1 MIFFYWIQ
9 QRRNSWFQIGWPTS
23 LPWCYPQPH
32 IPWIDPRAGPAMCG
46 EWSPCSQHSRWN
58 KAPRARWQSQRCP
71 CWGRPGLLTWESCGG
86 VSTLSHIFKDS
97 SKELFFVSN
106 YVVSLPGN
114 ANPDGDIMSK
124 QVPFPKA
131 YPWLLWSSMSMHV
144 AAYPRDFTHLV
155 AILDPAKN
163 STHW

>member
-1 MIFFYWIQ
+1 MVSN
-9 QRRNSWFQIGWPTS
+9 RLAHLPTMMLPTTTHS
-23 LPWCYPQPH
+23 L
-32 IPWIDPRAGPAMCG
+32 DR
-46 EWSPCSQHSRWN
+46 SPCGSSHVRRVE
-58 KAPRARWQSQRCP
+58 P
-71 CWGRPGLLTWESCGG
+71 LLTTLQVEQSTPSQMTKPALSVLRMARTANLGVLRGG
-86 VSTLSHIFKDS
+86 VYTITYIQRFFKRIV
-97 SKELFFVSN
+97 FCFQ
-106 YVVSLPGN
+106 GN